1 MGDLHRPDSVRGR
14 ETARSPAAGRVLLAL
29 GDAAFAD
36 LYRETLESVGWDV
49 EVVNDWRS
57 TQERLLNSR
66 PDVLALDTLRD
77 LRQIDALERIR
88 SHPAIHDLPV
98 ILLTDSIES
107 GDLERAKELGVLEL
121 LIKSRATRDTL
132 PKTLRRLLVD
142 RTESPRNGG
151 ATSGPRSTDS
161 A

>member
-1 MGDLHRPDSVRGR
+1 
-14 ETARSPAAGRVLLAL
+14 VLLAL

-36 LYRETLESVGWDV
+36 LYRESLESVGWHV

-66 PDVLALDTLRD
+66 PEVLVLDALRD

-88 SHPAIHDLPV
+88 SHPASRDVPV
-98 ILLTDSIES
+98 ILLTDSVEA
-107 GDLERAKELGVLEL
+107 GDLERAQDLGVLDL
-121 LIKSRATRDTL
+121 LIKSRATRQTL
-132 PKTLRRLLVD
+132 PKTLSRLLEHRSD
-142 RTESPRNGG
+142 SPGNGSD
-151 ATSGPRSTDS
+151 TSRPRSTDS

>member
-1 MGDLHRPDSVRGR
+1 
-14 ETARSPAAGRVLLAL
+14 VLLAL

-36 LYRETLESVGWDV
+36 LYRESLESVGWHV

-66 PDVLALDTLRD
+66 PEVLVLDALRD

-88 SHPAIHDLPV
+88 SHPATRDVPV
-98 ILLTDSIES
+98 ILLTDSVEA
-107 GDLERAKELGVLEL
+107 GDLERAQELGVLDL
-121 LIKSRATRDTL
+121 LIKSRATRQTL
-132 PKTLRRLLVD
+132 PKTLSRLLED
-142 RTESPRNGG
+142 GSDSPGNGSD
-151 ATSGPRSTDS
+151 TSRPRSTDS

>member
-1 MGDLHRPDSVRGR
+1 MGDLPRPDSVRARG
-14 ETARSPAAGRVLLAL
+14 TARSPAAGRVLLAL
-29 GDAAFAD
+29 GDAVFAD
-36 LYRETLESVGWDV
+36 LYRETLESVGWHV

-57 TQERLLNSR
+57 TRERLLKSR
-66 PDVLALDTLRD
+66 PDVLVLDTLRD

-98 ILLTDSIES
+98 ILLTDTVETA
-107 GDLERAKELGVLEL
+107 DLERAKQLGVLEML
-121 LIKSRATRDTL
+121 VKSRATRDTL

-142 RTESPRNGG
+142 RTRSAGNGG
-151 ATSGPRSTDS
+151 ASGRRSTDS

>member
-1 MGDLHRPDSVRGR
+1 MGDLHRRDSVRGR

-36 LYRETLESVGWDV
+36 LYRESLESVGWHV

-66 PDVLALDTLRD
+66 PEVLVLDALRD

-88 SHPAIHDLPV
+88 SHPATRDVPV
-98 ILLTDSIES
+98 ILLTDSVEA
-107 GDLERAKELGVLEL
+107 GDLERAQELGVLDL
-121 LIKSRATRDTL
+121 LIKSRATRQTL
-132 PKTLRRLLVD
+132 PKTLSRLLED
-142 RTESPRNGG
+142 GSDSPGNGSD
-151 ATSGPRSTDS
+151 TSRPRSTDS

>member
-1 MGDLHRPDSVRGR
+1 MGDLHRPDPVRSR

-66 PDVLALDTLRD
+66 PDVLVLDTLRD
-77 LRQIDALERIR
+77 LRQIEALERIR

-107 GDLERAKELGVLEL
+107 GVLERAQELGVLDL
-121 LIKSRATRDTL
+121 LIKSRATRATL

-142 RTESPRNGG
+142 GTESPRNRG
-151 ATSGPRSTDS
+151 AASGPRSTDS